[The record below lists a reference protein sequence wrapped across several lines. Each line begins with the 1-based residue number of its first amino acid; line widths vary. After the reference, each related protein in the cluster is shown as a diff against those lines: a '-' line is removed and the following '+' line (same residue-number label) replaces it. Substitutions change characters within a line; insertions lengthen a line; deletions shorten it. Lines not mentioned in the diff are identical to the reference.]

1 MKSRQQEDFFRLQ
14 AQTTPYSAAFEVERA
29 EGNYIYGKDGRAY
42 LDFVAGVSA
51 CNVGHGHPHVV
62 RAVQEQAARHMH
74 VMVYGEYVQD
84 APLRLAQMLA
94 EKLPAPLETTY
105 IVNSGTE
112 AIEGALKLAKRYT
125 GRREIITAEGAY
137 HGSTHGALSVM
148 GNETYKRAYR
158 PLLPGVR
165 QIRFNEEADLE
176 MISCRTAAVIL
187 ETIQGANGFIEPKND
202 YLKKVKARCEA
213 VGALLILDEIQ
224 PGFGRTGKLFGFE
237 HYGIVPDILVV
248 GKAMGG
254 GMPIGG
260 FIASHEMM
268 SVLKQNPKLGHITTF
283 GGHPVCAAAAV
294 AALEVLYE
302 EQLIEQIDR
311 KTALF
316 YKHLVHP
323 AIREVSGKGLM
334 IAVHLDSDE
343 LVQKVAQ
350 RCMDK
355 GLIIFWLLYKNSA
368 IRITPPLTITDE
380 QIEWG
385 CKVLVEALNELTGL

>member
-1 MKSRQQEDFFRLQ
+1 MAFQYWANKGEEKLEIVVLDGSYHGDTFGAMSVSERNAFTAPFQKLLFDVHVLQ
-14 AQTTPYSAAFEVERA
+14 KPSHTNADDVLDQLEELLKHGRVAAMIA
-29 EGNYIYGKDGRAY
+29 EPLMMG
-42 LDFVAGVSA
+42 VAG
-51 CNVGHGHPHVV
+51 
-62 RAVQEQAARHMH
+62 MH
-74 VMVYGEYVQD
+74 
-84 APLRLAQMLA
+84 
-94 EKLPAPLETTY
+94 TY
-105 IVNSGTE
+105 
-112 AIEGALKLAKRYT
+112 
-125 GRREIITAEGAY
+125 
-137 HGSTHGALSVM
+137 
-148 GNETYKRAYR
+148 
-158 PLLPGVR
+158 P
-165 QIRFNEEADLE
+165 ADL
-176 MISCRTAAVIL
+176 L
-187 ETIQGANGFIEPKND
+187 EAMVQVCKKYDVLFI
-202 YLKKVKARCEA
+202 A
-213 VGALLILDEIQ
+213 DEVLT
-224 PGFGRTGKLFGFE
+224 GFGRTGKLFGFE

-294 AALEVLYE
+294 AAMEVLYE
-302 EQLIEQIDR
+302 EKLIEQIER

-334 IAVHLDSDE
+334 IAVHLDTDE

-385 CKVLVEALNELTGL
+385 CKMLVEALNELTGL

>member
-1 MKSRQQEDFFRLQ
+1 MKTRNQEEFFRLQ
-14 AQTTPYSAAFEVERA
+14 AQTTAYSAAFEVERA

-62 RAVQEQAARHMH
+62 QAVQAQVARHMH

-84 APLRLAQMLA
+84 APLRLATMLA
-94 EKLPAPLETTY
+94 ERLPASLETTY

-112 AIEGALKLAKRYT
+112 GIEGALKLAKRYT

-176 MISCRTAAVIL
+176 TISCRTAAVIL

-294 AALEVLYE
+294 AALEVLYNE
-302 EQLIEQIDR
+302 DLIGQIER

-334 IAVHLDSDE
+334 IAVHLDTDE

-380 QIEWG
+380 QIAWG

>member
-1 MKSRQQEDFFRLQ
+1 MKTPQQEEFFRLQ
-14 AQTTPYSAAFEVERA
+14 AQTTAYSPAFEVERA

-84 APLRLAQMLA
+84 VPLRLAQMLA
-94 EKLPAPLETTY
+94 ERLPSPMETIY

-112 AIEGALKLAKRYT
+112 GIEGALKLAKRYT
-125 GRREIITAEGAY
+125 GRREIVTAEGAY

-158 PLLPGVR
+158 PLLPGIK

-176 MISCRTAAVIL
+176 TISCRTAAVIL

-302 EQLIEQIDR
+302 EKLIEQIER

-334 IAVHLDSDE
+334 IAVHLDTDE

-380 QIEWG
+380 QIAWG